1 MDKISIVVPVYNE
14 EEAVPIFY
22 KEIEKVIKKIDA
34 EFEILFIDDG
44 SYDKTLNIIKE
55 LRKKDKS
62 VKFISFSRNFGKE
75 AGIYAG
81 LLNASGN
88 YICTMDVDLQD
99 PPELLPEMYKYV
111 KSGFDSVATRR
122 VNRKGE
128 PPIRSFFARRFY
140 KLINKMSKLEMVD
153 GARDYRLMDKKFVNA
168 ILSMKE
174 YNRYSKG
181 IYSFVGFKT
190 KWLEFE
196 NRKRSAGETKWSFG
210 KLVRYG
216 IQGITSFST
225 ALLSIASYS
234 GVILCIIAFIWVI
247 FIIIKTL
254 LFGDPVKGY
263 PSLACILLFVS
274 AIQLL
279 CLGIIGEYLSKTYL
293 EVKRRQIYIE
303 NEKEL

>member
-274 AIQLL
+274 GIQLL

-293 EVKRRQIYIE
+293 EVKRRPIYIE